1 MGPFLDSTMSFGAHC
16 NFSETTAERIDDEV
30 SRLME
35 RTCRRVKEIVLK
47 RRRALERITAE
58 LQNRE
63 TIGRED
69 LERILSE
76 IEANPRPL
84 SPRIQRIGVIDGCHS
99 SL

>member
-1 MGPFLDSTMSFGAHC
+1 MSFGAHC

-69 LERILSE
+69 LERILLE
-76 IEANPRPL
+76 IEANPQPL
-84 SPRIQRIGVIDGCHS
+84 SPRIQGRGVIDGCHS